1 MRTVDLVVWVL
12 FIGALIFLGYFF
24 TKRVKDNKKIRQQ
37 MQMEYGEKTENHEK

>member
-24 TKRVKDNKKIRQQ
+24 TKRVIQWFGF
-37 MQMEYGEKTENHEK
+37 YF